1 MIALTLYAQGSV
13 YGELPVTSSRV
24 GLSESVS
31 RKHQVGL
38 TAGLIFVTLLSGVPP
53 EQQELFGQHLALY
66 EPLIKTI
73 PQTEKVA
80 GKFPVEA

>member
-1 MIALTLYAQGSV
+1 MIALTLYAQDSV

-38 TAGLIFVTLLSGVPP
+38 TAGLLVTLLSEAPP